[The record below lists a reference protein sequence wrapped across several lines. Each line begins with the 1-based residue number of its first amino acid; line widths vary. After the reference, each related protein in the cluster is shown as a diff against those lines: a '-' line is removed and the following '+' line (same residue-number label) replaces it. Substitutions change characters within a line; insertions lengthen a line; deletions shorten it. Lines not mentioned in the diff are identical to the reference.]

1 MAKVTETNPQQ
12 RLNYSD
18 DLAPVIERTCRVYGI
33 GKIESFNLIETG
45 YEDCNVLIKT
55 SNRKFLAKMFAKYRK
70 EEDIE
75 RFVAIVLAALDA
87 GVNHPKILKTN
98 TGYIYRDE
106 TDIVLALLEFVEGKT
121 FKELGRVA
129 NDNER
134 QSLLEQ
140 AAFINRIGLQPS
152 FMIDTWAIQ
161 HLEPVYADLQSF
173 MTNEDKK
180 MVEEVVREY
189 RNIHLEALPQAFVHG
204 DLTKAN
210 VIKSDDGKIYVI
222 DFSVSNWYPRIQELA
237 VIAAN
242 FLNDPNSD
250 MSLKEKT
257 VNIATEYSKFNRLT
271 EEELKY
277 LYPVTL
283 AAVAMELLGGL
294 REVYLKKQDSE
305 ETQYWISLG
314 RNGLRKALN

>member
-121 FKELGRVA
+121 FKEL
-129 NDNER
+129 
-134 QSLLEQ
+134 
-140 AAFINRIGLQPS
+140 
-152 FMIDTWAIQ
+152 
-161 HLEPVYADLQSF
+161 
-173 MTNEDKK
+173 
-180 MVEEVVREY
+180 
-189 RNIHLEALPQAFVHG
+189 
-204 DLTKAN
+204 
-210 VIKSDDGKIYVI
+210 
-222 DFSVSNWYPRIQELA
+222 
-237 VIAAN
+237 
-242 FLNDPNSD
+242 
-250 MSLKEKT
+250 
-257 VNIATEYSKFNRLT
+257 
-271 EEELKY
+271 
-277 LYPVTL
+277 
-283 AAVAMELLGGL
+283 
-294 REVYLKKQDSE
+294 
-305 ETQYWISLG
+305 
-314 RNGLRKALN
+314 